1 VHFYP
6 AGWFSFIIGSAN
18 CAPPIVD
25 AKAVVGAR
33 STCFGDGG
41 SMRTLNTR
49 LLFAIGV
56 AVVFGNLARCD
67 SQEYRVGAGRV
78 EITPAYP
85 VRLNGFGSRR
95 DEASGVSQRLWAK
108 ALAIS
113 SAGQPP
119 VVIFAIDNLGI
130 REAMVDEVARALND
144 RFQIPRE
151 NVALTF
157 THTHC
162 APKVNGACDTIFST
176 DIPPD
181 HQGHID
187 QYTSELPGLL
197 IQAATQAVESL
208 RPAELEWAVGNVG
221 FAENRR
227 TPGGP
232 VDHDLPV
239 LFARDESGKLIA
251 VYTTYACHCVTL
263 SFNQYSGDWAGYA
276 QELIET
282 SQPGTVAMV
291 SIGCGSDANP
301 AGGVTGDN
309 LAAAAEQGQQ
319 IAREVERLVSL
330 PKRTVRGQIDA
341 RLSHVPVPLAPLPTL
356 EQLEEV
362 AAQGGSP
369 GYNATWQLNRLKRG
383 EALVAELNYPLQTI
397 TFGDSLH
404 LVFLA
409 GEVCV
414 DYALRLKRELRRD
427 RVWIHGYSNDFCAYI
442 PSERLLAEG
451 GYGGGGEIPYFALPG
466 PLAAGLED
474 RLISA
479 VIGQTPESFRA
490 EPGTPD
496 VPPKDPLES
505 LACIYTHPGLT
516 VQLVA
521 AEPLVA
527 DPVAIDF
534 GIDGSLWVAQMP
546 DYGRGVDEEFP
557 PQGEIRLL
565 RDANGDGDFD
575 SAASFLSGLRFP
587 TDVKIWRDG
596 ILVCDAPDVI
606 FAADRDGDG
615 RAEVRET
622 VLTGFATHNPHA
634 RVNSLRIGL
643 DGWVYGS
650 GGLFGGQVRNRA
662 GITVDV
668 GHRDFRF
675 RPDDGTVEG
684 ASGQSQQGR
693 TRDDFDNWF
702 GCTNG
707 KLLLHFPLDEQY
719 IMRNERLL
727 PPATIVDVPSA
738 RHGQQLFPPGNL
750 VLFKLSGAPGRPT
763 SACGVD
769 IYRDR
774 VIGERYYGNAF
785 VCEPVHQLVH
795 RMVLTADGT
804 TFVGDRDTNEADSEF
819 LTSTDQWFR
828 PVQARM
834 GPDGC
839 LYVVDMYRYVIEHSQ
854 WIPPESLRELDVM
867 AGHSLGRIYRI
878 APSEQSGL
886 RLPDLSGLDDVQLAG
901 MLASE
906 NGVLRDIVGQLIV
919 WQEPVSSAAV
929 DEIRRIAAT
938 ATSAGTAV
946 HAAALLKLLGKLE
959 APDVSRLLNGE
970 DPEARRAGL
979 RLSQGLQDRLES
991 RILDQLRCDSA
1002 KIRTQAAFELCH
1014 IGSLAAH
1021 RQLASHLMS
1030 SPPNSL
1036 ELFAGLSS
1044 VTAENAIPVWRE
1056 TLSQAD
1062 RADYH
1067 DRLGSLMEIVA
1078 GRCDAKS
1085 RREVWQLA
1093 KARCDEW
1100 NDPFL
1105 KYAVF
1110 ADWLTQMADIEPASI
1125 QPGEKEL
1132 ADQYLAHVRTAVAA
1146 GDLPEESL
1154 LHAIRFLSVVVGPV
1168 GRACAIDAQP
1178 RDTELLFQ
1186 CLGPLAGPDVHSAAA
1201 EAIFGWNDA
1210 AGTTRL
1216 LDLWHELTP
1225 RLRAGV
1231 VDQILARETCIGLLL
1246 DSIVNGQIRA
1256 SELDAAARERLL
1268 NSENE
1273 AIRAKSREAFGFAFH
1288 SDRNGLIEEW
1298 RPALS
1303 LAGEFEQGRRVFVK
1317 NCAACHVLD
1326 GVGHEVGPDLAALSN
1341 RTPAAILTAVLDPG
1355 RDVESRYVQYSA
1367 VTTDGLTYAGLLAG
1381 ETAASISLKEREGRE
1396 HVILR
1401 KDLDGFR
1408 ALKKS
1413 MMPEGVEND
1422 MTQQDLADLMAYIE
1436 PPRTPRRQFP
1446 GNAPQIVSRDN
1457 QGVFRCFASN
1467 AGIYGEAIV
1476 FEPAFQN
1483 IGYWSGARDHV
1494 VWTLDSP
1501 DQRPC
1506 DVYLDYACDDGS
1518 AGSECLIS
1526 GPTGDIRYRV
1536 QGTGGWSEYRW
1547 TKAGAVDLPAGQ
1559 CRLVI
1564 GLAKPT
1570 PVAAL
1575 MDLRTVVL
1583 VPAGEAWTP
1592 GPANN

>member
-1 VHFYP
+1 
-6 AGWFSFIIGSAN
+6 
-18 CAPPIVD
+18 
-25 AKAVVGAR
+25 
-33 STCFGDGG
+33 
-41 SMRTLNTR
+41 MRTQVTP
-49 LLFAIGV
+49 LLFVIGV
-56 AVVFGNLARCD
+56 AVVFGNLAQCD
-67 SQEYRVGAGRV
+67 SQEYRVGTGRV
-78 EITPAYP
+78 EITPAWP

-113 SAGQPP
+113 SEGHPP
-119 VVIFAIDNLGI
+119 VVILAIDNLGI
-130 REAMVDEVARALND
+130 REAMVDEVAQALND

-162 APKVNGACDTIFST
+162 APKVNGASDTIFST

-181 HQGHID
+181 HQAHID
-187 QYTSELPGLL
+187 QYTNELPGLL
-197 IQAATQAVESL
+197 IQAATQAVDSL
-208 RPAELEWAVGNVG
+208 RPADLEWAVGTVG

-276 QELIET
+276 QELIES

-301 AGGVTGDN
+301 ASGVTGDN

-319 IAREVERLVSL
+319 IAAEVERLVSL
-330 PKRTVRGQIDA
+330 PKRAVGGRIDA
-341 RLSHVPVPLAPLPTL
+341 RLLHIPVPLDPLPTR
-356 EQLEEV
+356 EQLEEL
-362 AAQGGSP
+362 AAQGGSA
-369 GYNATWQLNRLKRG
+369 GYNATWQLNRLQRG
-383 EALVAELNYPLQTI
+383 EALVEELDYPVQTI

-442 PSERLLAEG
+442 PSERLRAEG
-451 GYGGGGEIPYFALPG
+451 GYGGGGEIPFFALPNT
-466 PLAAGLED
+466 LAAGLEE

-490 EPGTPD
+490 EPGTQD

-505 LACIYTHPGLT
+505 LVCIHTHPELT

-565 RDANGDGDFD
+565 RDANRDGIFD
-575 SAASFLSGLRFP
+575 SATSFLSGLRFP
-587 TDVKIWRDG
+587 TDVKVWRDG
-596 ILVCDAPDVI
+596 VLVCDAPDVI

-615 RAEVRET
+615 SAEVRET

-662 GITVDV
+662 GTIVDV

-675 RPDDGTVEG
+675 RPDVGTVEG

-707 KLLLHFPLDEQY
+707 KLLMHFPLDEQY
-719 IMRNERLL
+719 ILRNDRLL
-727 PPATIVDVPSA
+727 PAATIVDVPSA
-738 RHGQQLFPPGNL
+738 RHGQQLFPPGDL

-774 VIGERYYGNAF
+774 VLGQRFYGNAF

-795 RMVLTADGT
+795 RMVLTPDGT
-804 TFVGDRDTNEADSEF
+804 TFVGDRDTNEAGSEF

-828 PVQARM
+828 PVQARL

-867 AGHSLGRIYRI
+867 AGHALGRIYRI
-878 APSEQSGL
+878 APREQPGL
-886 RLPDLSGLDDVQLAG
+886 RLPDLTGLDDVQLAG
-901 MLASE
+901 ILASE
-906 NGVLRDIVGQLIV
+906 NGVLRDIVGQLLW

-929 DEIRRIAAT
+929 DEIRSIAAT
-938 ATSAGTAV
+938 ATSAGVAV

-959 APDVSRLLNGE
+959 EPEVSRLLNDP
-970 DPEARRAGL
+970 DPEVRRMGL
-979 RLSQGLQDRLES
+979 RLSAGLQDRLES
-991 RILDQLRCDSA
+991 QILDQVRCDSV
-1002 KIRTQAAFELCH
+1002 KVRTQAAFELRNP
-1014 IGSLAAH
+1014 GSLAAH
-1021 RQLASHLMS
+1021 RHLASHLMS

-1036 ELFAGLSS
+1036 EQFAGLSS
-1044 VTAENAIPVWRE
+1044 VTSANAVSVWRE
-1056 TLSQAD
+1056 SLSQAD
-1062 RADYH
+1062 CEDYR
-1067 DRLGSLMEIVA
+1067 DRLKPLMEVA
-1078 GRCDAKS
+1078 TGQGDAKS
-1085 RREVWQLA
+1085 RREIWKA
-1093 KARCDEW
+1093 AEARCDAW
-1100 NDPFL
+1100 NEPFL
-1105 KYAVF
+1105 EVAAF
-1110 ADWLTQMADIEPASI
+1110 ADWLAQMADLEPANMLAD
-1125 QPGEKEL
+1125 EKEL
-1132 ADQYLAHVRTAVAA
+1132 AEQYLAHLRPAVAA

-1168 GRACAIDAQP
+1168 GRACGIDGQP

-1186 CLGPLAGPDVHSAAA
+1186 CLGPLAGPNVHSAAA
-1201 EAIFGWNDA
+1201 EAIFGWNSA
-1210 AGTTRL
+1210 EGTTRL
-1216 LDLWHELTP
+1216 LDRWDELTP
-1225 RLRAGV
+1225 RLRAEV
-1231 VDQILARETCIGLLL
+1231 VDQILARETCVELLL
-1246 DSIVNGQIRA
+1246 HSIMNRQIRG

-1273 AIRAKSREAFGFAFH
+1273 AIRTRSRIAFGFTPN
-1288 SDRNGLIEEW
+1288 SDRNGLVDEW

-1303 LAGEFEQGRRVFVK
+1303 LVGEFEKGRRVFVK

-1326 GVGHEVGPDLAALSN
+1326 GVGHEVGPDLAALSS
-1341 RTPAAILTAVLDPG
+1341 RTPVAILTAVLDPG
-1355 RDVESRYVQYSA
+1355 RDVESRYVQYAA
-1367 VTTDGLTYAGLLAG
+1367 VTTDGITWAGLLVG

-1422 MTQQDLADLMAYIE
+1422 ISQQDLADLMAYIE
-1436 PPRTPRRQFP
+1436 PPRTSRRQFP
-1446 GNAPQIVSRDN
+1446 GNAPQVVVRDN
-1457 QGVFRCFASN
+1457 QGVFRCFASH
-1467 AGIYGEAIV
+1467 AWIYGAAIV

-1483 IGYWSGARDHV
+1483 IGDWSGARDHV

-1501 DQRPC
+1501 DQRPF

-1526 GPTGDIRYRV
+1526 GPTGEIRYRV

-1547 TKAGAVDLPAGQ
+1547 TTVGAVDLPAGQ

-1564 GLAKPT
+1564 GLAKPA

-1592 GPANN
+1592 GPGNN